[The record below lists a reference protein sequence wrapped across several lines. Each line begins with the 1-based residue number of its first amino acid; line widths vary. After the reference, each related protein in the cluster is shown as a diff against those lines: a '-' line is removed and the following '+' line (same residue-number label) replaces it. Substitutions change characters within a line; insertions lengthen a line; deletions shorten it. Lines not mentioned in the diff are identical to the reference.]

1 MAWSDGSSHR
11 YPAEEFEPRQGW
23 ARLGSNQRPAG
34 YEPAALPLSY
44 GPPYCSK
51 RITFNYTFHLTHKTR
66 PTPEEEQDDC
76 KVTFMSP

>member
-1 MAWSDGSSHR
+1 MVLPTVNYGWR
-11 YPAEEFEPRQGW
+11 WW

-76 KVTFMSP
+76 KATVFDVNG